1 MGVSGGGPLKGLRVL
16 DCGTAVVGPWA
27 ATLLAFLG
35 ADVIKVE
42 RPSGEITRLA
52 RPRQNGWSTAYVVAN
67 LCKRSIELDFKDPAN
82 KDTVDRLLSQADVV
96 IENYRPGV
104 ADRIGI
110 GYGQAAS
117 LNPAVVY
124 GSSSGWGDAGPMRDM
139 SAVDSHLQ
147 AFSGFA
153 SLNGSPGGRAEM
165 LRYTHID
172 PSGGTFL
179 AAGLLLGLIGKQRVG
194 HGAHIVTSHLAMT
207 LIMQA
212 TRVAETLSTGEPV
225 PRLGSACTASA
236 PNQCFQTQDGSYIA
250 LGVQTET
257 QWTALCEVL
266 GDDDL
271 AGDKRFKTNAGRVA
285 NREDLADL
293 IGHKIAQAPAR
304 WWMTKLSAAGV
315 PVSPLLDGAA
325 VFNHRHMRDNDYL
338 AELTLPH
345 TGPITVGGLPWRF
358 SRTPAS
364 MDKPTP
370 TPGSDTASVCKT
382 GFGEEAPVAPTATSQ
397 SDETPPLKGLTV
409 VEFCEGMA
417 GAHIGLLLADAGAD
431 VVKIE
436 PPDGDW
442 TRGLAPPTATGRSCV
457 FEALN
462 RNKQCVRLDAE
473 KSDDQALVGH
483 HVSSA
488 DIVLMDETSRQAEAI
503 QSLVRTADDGT
514 KVVLSLSGYGKSGP
528 LAKQQA
534 SELTLQAL
542 TGYLE
547 ILGTLDDTP
556 IRAGA
561 DIAESAATS
570 MGLLG
575 VLAALYHRERA
586 GEGQWVSVSR
596 LGALMSLRS
605 LQWAA
610 ISNPDEW
617 LGPSYCL
624 AETDPPRHG
633 YRTKDKNVF
642 VSMMNL
648 RDDNQ
653 FKVMLDELG
662 MLEDVK
668 DNTTFM
674 EEGRT
679 TIGMG
684 FLSGTY
690 HDLWERHFMRH
701 PSKDVLDIFNR
712 NGATAV
718 DFPELD
724 ELIDHPQ
731 VAALEIVDE
740 YEGQR
745 FLRAPWR
752 SWWTYPDIFLSAD
765 KDDNRRAIGKSAL
778 KTGHG

>member
-1 MGVSGGGPLKGLRVL
+1 MSTPAGGPLKGLRVL

-52 RPRQNGWSTAYVVAN
+52 RPHQNGWSTAYVVAN

-82 KDTVDRLLSQADVV
+82 KKSIDRLLSQADVV

-110 GYGQAAS
+110 GYAQAAS
-117 LNPAVVY
+117 LNPAVAY
-124 GSSSGWGDAGPMRDM
+124 GSSSGWGDVGPMRDM

-153 SLNGSPGGRAEM
+153 SLNGSPDGPPEM

-179 AAGLLLGLIGKQRVG
+179 AAGLMLGLIGKQRFG

-207 LIMQA
+207 LAMQT
-212 TRVAETLSTGEPV
+212 TRIAETLNTGKPV
-225 PRLGSACTASA
+225 PRLGSACTSSA

-250 LGVQTET
+250 LGVQSDK
-257 QWTALCEVL
+257 QWNALCKVI

-271 AGDKRFKTNAGRVA
+271 ANDEQFKINDKRVA
-285 NREDLADL
+285 NRDSLSEI
-293 IGHKIAQAPAR
+293 IGEKIGNRPAQ
-304 WWMTKLSAAGV
+304 WWLTKLAGAGV
-315 PVSPLLDGAA
+315 PASLLLNGAA
-325 VFNHRHMRDNDYL
+325 VMTHRHFWENDYL
-338 AELTLPH
+338 IEISPPH
-345 TGPITVGGLPWRF
+345 TGPMTVAGLPWRF
-358 SRTPAS
+358 SKTPAS

-370 TPGSDTASVCKT
+370 VPGSDTKAVCKT
-382 GFGEEAPVAPTATSQ
+382 GFGDEAPVAPTATPQ
-397 SDETPPLKGLTV
+397 SDDTPPLKGMNIIEL
-409 VEFCEGMA
+409 CQGIA
-417 GAHIGLLLADAGAD
+417 GPHIGLFLAEAGAT
-431 VVKIE
+431 VTKIE

-442 TRGLAPPTATGRSCV
+442 TKGLVPASSSGTSCV
-457 FEALN
+457 YEALN
-462 RNKQCVRLDAE
+462 RTKHCIPLDVVDPSDNHSIAERLSDADVILTDWCPDQ
-473 KSDDQALVGH
+473 DDALSALVRD
-483 HVSSA
+483 A
-488 DIVLMDETSRQAEAI
+488 DH
-503 QSLVRTADDGT
+503 GN
-514 KVVLSLSGYGKSGP
+514 KVILCLSDYGEKGP
-528 LAKQQA
+528 LAGHPA
-534 SELTLQAL
+534 SELTLQAM
-542 TGYLE
+542 TGYLN
-547 ILGTLDDTP
+547 ILGTIDGAP

-561 DIAESAATS
+561 DLAESAATS

-575 VLAALYHRERA
+575 ILAALYHRERT
-586 GEGQWVSVSR
+586 GDGQTVSVSR

-633 YRTKDKNVF
+633 YRTQDKNVF

-648 RDDNQ
+648 RDDKQ
-653 FKVMLDELG
+653 FTSMLEELG
-662 MLEDVK
+662 MMNDVK
-668 DNTTFM
+668 DDKKFL

-690 HDLWERHFMRH
+690 HDLWERHLMRL

-724 ELIDHPQ
+724 ELTDHPQ
-731 VAALEIVDE
+731 VSALELVKEFD
-740 YEGQR
+740 GRR

-752 SWWTYPDIFLSAD
+752 SWWTYPETFLST
-765 KDDNRRAIGKSAL
+765 NVEPETTTT
-778 KTGHG
+778 KTAHG